1 MSQGQR
7 RRGNRTASGQQ
18 EAMPTTGDDSN
29 PVRGAGAAAVKAA
42 DSQSAHVAVPL
53 LGRLPVPPPAHLAWY
68 GGVAA
73 LAVFGVVDWPVAVL
87 IGLGKA
93 LADNR
98 SNETLRQ
105 FGEAL
110 EQA

>member
-1 MSQGQR
+1 MP
-7 RRGNRTASGQQ
+7 TASRSG
-18 EAMPTTGDDSN
+18 AI
-29 PVRGAGAAAVKAA
+29 PVRGARKAADEAA
-42 DSQSAHVAVPL
+42 DSQSAHLTIPV

-68 GGVAA
+68 AGVGA

-87 IGLGKA
+87 IGVGKA